1 MLLSSFLLFSL
12 RTRSL
17 FVWSSM
23 NPKSTSCWRRCPTS
37 RRASTE
43 SLTGP
48 EAAPPPPP
56 TTSDDLRLE
65 HRSHAL
71 NKLTFYRWSL
81 CAAKTTTSA
90 PQSLSDAEVEKMFHT
105 FSRHWRRKSLKWTVQ
120 RGAGIRTRRIEVNVF
135 CVRRPTVV
143 MRKWLP
149 FDLNHLHVY
158 VSHLINV
165 MSHANISIESANIK
179 DITGCRLVPLLLLL
193 FFLFFFANL
202 QSTCL
207 SKSAYKFK

>member
-1 MLLSSFLLFSL
+1 MSDIQESIDGIAHRSWGRSS
-12 RTRSL
+12 
-17 FVWSSM
+17 SS
-23 NPKSTSCWRRCPTS
+23 
-37 RRASTE
+37 A
-43 SLTGP
+43 
-48 EAAPPPPP
+48 
-56 TTSDDLRLE
+56 DDLRRPATGTSKSRFEQTNILSME
-65 HRSHAL
+65 
-71 NKLTFYRWSL
+71 SL
-81 CAAKTTTSA
+81 CSKDNDFGPPVAVWCRRK
-90 PQSLSDAEVEKMFHT
+90 VEKMFHT